1 MEPPDQCIRRFI
13 DVDGVSIHALR
24 WPRRGAPPLL
34 LLHATGFLAD
44 IWRRV
49 VEGLGAHYD
58 VAALDLRGHGRS
70 DRPDGAYDFPTLAGD
85 VAGALD
91 ALGWRDVYAV
101 GHSTGGGL
109 ALIVAARRP
118 ELVRRVFGVEP
129 IVPTPSRRP
138 AGPTRKKR
146 GSLADGG
153 ALTARRLPQ
162 PGGRRGAL
170 ARSAAVRDLG
180 SPGVSG
186 LCRAWTRR
194 AGRRQRRAAL
204 PAAGRGAGLRLGGG
218 LRCRALPARCP
229 LPGDARAGAAHR
241 PRVRRHAHARR
252 PPLLAD
258 AARLTIPGASHLAPM
273 EFPALVADEIRA
285 FDAAVT
291 PGDTAEPIARPR
303 AHA

>member
-1 MEPPDQCIRRFI
+1 MAPPDQCIRRFI

-24 WPRRGAPPLL
+24 WPRPGAPPLL

-44 IWRRV
+44 LWRRV
-49 VEGLGAHYD
+49 VEGLREHYD

-70 DRPDGAYDFPTLAGD
+70 DRPDGRYDFPTLAGD

-146 GSLADGG
+146 GSLADG
-153 ALTARRLPQ
+153 ARL
-162 PGGRRGAL
+162 
-170 ARSAAVRDLG
+170 
-180 SPGVSG
+180 
-186 LCRAWTRR
+186 RR
-194 AGRRQRRAAL
+194 AGFPSRAAAEARWRDR
-204 PAAGRGAGLRLGGG
+204 PPFATWDPQVFRDYVEHGLAEQDDGSVV
-218 LRCRALPARCP
+218 LRCPPPVEAQVFDSGAAFDAAPSLRDVRCP
-229 LPGDARAGAAHR
+229 VLLAQGQHTDRAFDAMLTRAA
-241 PRVRRHAHARR
+241 
-252 PPLLAD
+252 PLLAD

-285 FDAAVT
+285 FDADA
-291 PGDTAEPIARPR
+291 PPRDPAGPIARPR